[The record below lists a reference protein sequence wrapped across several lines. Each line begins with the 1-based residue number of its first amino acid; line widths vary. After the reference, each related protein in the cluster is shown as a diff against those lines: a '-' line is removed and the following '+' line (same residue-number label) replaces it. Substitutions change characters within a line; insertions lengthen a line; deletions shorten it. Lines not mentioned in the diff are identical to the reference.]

1 MSATCPAAERSQ
13 NYDCRMPDRPID
25 LHTHS
30 SVSDGTQTPT
40 QLVRAASAAGLGAF
54 ALTDHDST
62 AGWHEAFAAAEGTGL
77 TVIPGMELS
86 TNYGPASVHML
97 AYLFNPLDP
106 DIIAET
112 ARIRDGR
119 LHRAERIVER
129 IAADYDLTWDDVLA
143 QSIDGGTLGRPHIA
157 DALVAKGHV
166 ANRSA
171 AFESILHWR
180 GGYYEKYYAPS
191 PLEGVRMIVAAGG
204 VPVLAHPATHGKYRT
219 MDDSVIRD
227 LVDAGLF
234 GLEVYHRD
242 NTDDG
247 KVWLLEVARKFGL
260 SVTGSSDYHG
270 LGKPNQLAENTTSP
284 EVLEKIIATGTGSQP
299 YFG

>member
-1 MSATCPAAERSQ
+1 
-13 NYDCRMPDRPID
+13 MPGAID

-30 SVSDGTQTPT
+30 SVSDGTETPG
-40 QLVRAASAAGLGAF
+40 QLIRAAVASGLGTIAI
-54 ALTDHDST
+54 TDHDST
-62 AGWHEAFAAAEGTGL
+62 AGWHEAFTAATGTGL

-97 AYLFNPLDP
+97 AYLFNPADAT
-106 DIIAET
+106 IIAET

-119 LHRAERIVER
+119 LHRAERIVEK
-129 IAADYDLTWDDVLA
+129 IARDYDLTWEDVLA

-157 DALVAKGHV
+157 DALVAKGFV

-171 AFESILHWR
+171 AFESILHWQ

-204 VPVLAHPATHGKYRT
+204 VPVLAHPATHGRYR
-219 MDDSVIRD
+219 VIEERAVRE
-227 LVDAGLF
+227 LVDEGLF
-234 GLEVYHRD
+234 GLEIHHRD

-247 KVWLLEVARKFGL
+247 KERLFELAAKFGL
-260 SVTGSSDYHG
+260 VVTGSSDYHG
-270 LGKPNQLAENTTSP
+270 LGKPNRLAENTTSP
-284 EVLEKIIATGTGSQP
+284 ESLEAIIATGTGYEP
-299 YFG
+299 FYG